1 MPRPRRRPEDPEGQK
16 FVDNMMYLLTA
27 SYMFYPPW
35 DTVWE
40 ANDNKN
46 TALLHR
52 MAKHKEIF
60 ENEECTEFE
69 AMLYISTVTLSHS
82 VGHDWAEIYMYLF
95 RRWSPE
101 KAAEAEIEGPDTL
114 TKYPQQEDLSRLRKW
129 IFKTQMNRLKRQ
141 SADFDQAEVDA
152 EAKELEDLN
161 PRMF

>member
-1 MPRPRRRPEDPEGQK
+1 MSRPRRRRDKEDQA

-27 SYMFYPPW
+27 PHIVSPGNEATYN
-35 DTVWE
+35 

-60 ENEECTEFE
+60 ENEECSEFE
-69 AMLYISTVTLSHS
+69 AMLYISTVTLEHPVS
-82 VGHDWAEIYMYLF
+82 HDWYEIYMYLF

-101 KAAEAEIEGPDTL
+101 KAAEIEIEGPDTL
-114 TKYPQQEDLSRLRKW
+114 SKCPQQEDLSRLRKW
-129 IFKTQMNRLKRQ
+129 IFKNQMNRLKRR
-141 SADFDQAEVDA
+141 SADFDQAELEA
-152 EAKELEDLN
+152 EAKKIEDLN

>member
-1 MPRPRRRPEDPEGQK
+1 MSRPRRRRDKESQE

-27 SYMFYPPW
+27 PYIVSPGNEYTY
-35 DTVWE
+35 E
-40 ANDNKN
+40 ANNNKE

-69 AMLYISTVTLSHS
+69 AMLYISTVTLEHPVS
-82 VGHDWAEIYMYLF
+82 HDWYEIYMYLF

-101 KAAEAEIEGPDTL
+101 KALAAEIEGPDVL

-129 IFKTQMNRLKRQ
+129 IYKTQMNRLKGELQ
-141 SADFDQAEVDA
+141 EADQAEVAA
-152 EAKELEDLN
+152 EAKEIVDLN